1 MSEIIGLI
9 GNLSGF
15 VSLVLAGVIATI
27 GIIQSKK
34 KDTDRFYE
42 YLEIMINL
50 KIELELALATY
61 VSSQNDLEAYNNLN
75 TRYTAFVN
83 YLDYFSAKIIN
94 QNLFN
99 NKAFKQFQGET
110 HQGLKEWAIIQLRI
124 YGIIE
129 ELKFNKF
136 EITTSSTTRKSNLKN
151 TYKLLKLTLPTK
163 DYEEMQESCRKYGLL

>member
-1 MSEIIGLI
+1 MSDIIGLI
-9 GNLSGF
+9 GDLSGF
-15 VSLVLAGVIATI
+15 GSLILAGLIATI
-27 GIIQSKK
+27 GVIQSKK

-50 KIELELALATY
+50 KMELELALATY
-61 VSSQNDLEAYNNLN
+61 VSSQDNLEAFNNLN

-110 HQGLKEWAIIQLRI
+110 QQGLKEWAIIQLRI

-136 EITTSSTTRKSNLKN
+136 GITSSSTTRKSNLKN
-151 TYKLLKLTLPTK
+151 TYKLLKLTLPDK
-163 DYEEMQESCRKYGLL
+163 DYEDIQDSCREYGLF

>member
-1 MSEIIGLI
+1 MSDIIAVIGGL
-9 GNLSGF
+9 SSF
-15 VSLVLAGVIATI
+15 VSLILAGVIAWI
-27 GIIQSKK
+27 GVSQSKK

-50 KIELELALATY
+50 KMELEIALASY
-61 VSSQNDLEAYNNLN
+61 VSQDDLEAFNNLN

-136 EITTSSTTRKSNLKN
+136 GITSSSTTRKSNLRN
-151 TYKLLKLTLPTK
+151 TYKLLKLTLPSK
-163 DYEEMQESCRKYGLL
+163 DYEEIQDSCRKYGLF